1 MSEPDSGADVD
12 LIGAVLQRL
21 RELPD
26 EVLRDVE
33 PAVVF
38 APPAPP
44 AAEEAS

>member
-33 PAVVF
+33 PAIVYVPPG
-38 APPAPP
+38 AP
-44 AAEEAS
+44 EEGGS